1 VGCHCLLHR
10 LKEKNLKRALF
21 IKEPVKQRNILK
33 ATQKIENK
41 DHANTNAKTEPTTG
55 MNRGQRIKIENLQ
68 PGREE
73 TFSDAKIYQ

>member
-1 VGCHCLLHR
+1 M
-10 LKEKNLKRALF
+10 F

-73 TFSDAKIYQ
+73 TWGTAGMSRACNCGHLFYILLHLP